1 MARRRHRSRRGRSLL
16 LPLAVLLV
24 LVLGAAFGWRWYEQ
38 RFEGVARYKIAPVN
52 LAADRIDPAYEGR
65 HVRLRGLLT
74 FAQGGRDAQLGV
86 SGKGAVLFRD
96 VQMLQWQEQ
105 CANGDCTY
113 TTVWSAEPID
123 SSRFRNGA
131 GHANP
136 PLPFVSKWFAAS
148 DLRLGAFAV
157 DADLVAAQ
165 GRTQPHAASAADLP
179 PNLAAVFRVVD
190 GVLYAGGDPAAP
202 QVGTV
207 KISYRLV
214 PAADVEL
221 MGVQRGSQ
229 LRAD

>member
-1 MARRRHRSRRGRSLL
+1 MARRRQRARPGRSLL
-16 LPLAVLLV
+16 LLLALLLV
-24 LVLGAAFGWRWYEQ
+24 VVIAAFGWHWCEQ

-52 LAADRIDPAYEGR
+52 LAADRVDPAYEGR
-65 HVRLRGLLT
+65 HVRLRGALT

-86 SGKGAVLFRD
+86 SGKAAVLFRD

-136 PLPFVSKWFAAS
+136 PLPFVSKWFAAN
-148 DLRLGAFAV
+148 DLRLGAFTV

-165 GRTQPHAASAADLP
+165 GRTQPHAASAVDLP
-179 PNLAAVFRVVD
+179 PYLAAVFRIAD
-190 GVLYAGGDPAAP
+190 GVMYAGGDAATP
-202 QVGTV
+202 HVGPV

-214 PAADVEL
+214 PAGDVEL
-221 MGVQRGSQ
+221 TGVQRGSR